1 MANLFITNAT
11 GYIGSAVAEQFK
23 TRGYTVTALARSDKA
38 VEELQKRGY
47 KPYRGD
53 LRKPQEFEQAIKEA
67 DVVIHTAATNDKDF
81 GTVDQAA
88 TEVILNALK
97 GTDKTFIYTSGVWVL
112 GNTGSILADE
122 TTPANPIPFVT
133 WRVELEKKVLEAKN
147 YGVRSIVI
155 RPTVVYGREGGLIA
169 SIYATAQKD
178 GYARYIGEGQNHVSL
193 IHIDDLSN
201 LYYIAAEKAPAGA
214 LLHASNDEPQT
225 LKQIAELVA
234 VAGGQPGQVKSWPIE
249 EARKIYGPAV
259 DGFVLDQ
266 KIDSKKTRESLA
278 WQLKAPSLANE
289 LPVYERAYAGTAKK

>member
-23 TRGYTVTALARSDKA
+23 SRGYTVTALARSDKA

-53 LRKPQEFEQAIKEA
+53 LRKPQEFEQALKEA

-133 WRVELEKKVLEAKN
+133 WRVELEKKVTEAKN

-201 LYYIAAEKAPAGA
+201 LYYIAAEKAQAGA

-225 LKQIAELVA
+225 LRQIAELVA
-234 VAGGQPGQVKSWPIE
+234 FAGGQPGQVKSWPIE

>member
-23 TRGYTVTALARSDKA
+23 SHGYTVTALARSDKA

-133 WRVELEKKVLEAKN
+133 WRVELENKVLEAKN

-201 LYYIAAEKAPAGA
+201 LYYIAAEKAQAGA

-266 KIDSKKTRESLA
+266 KIDSKKTRELLA

-289 LPVYERAYAGTAKK
+289 LPVYERAYAGSTKK

>member
-1 MANLFITNAT
+1 M
-11 GYIGSAVAEQFK
+11 
-23 TRGYTVTALARSDKA
+23 ARSDKA

-53 LRKPQEFEQAIKEA
+53 LRKPQEFEQAVKEA

-133 WRVELEKKVLEAKN
+133 WRVELEKKVIEAKN

-178 GYARYIGEGQNHVSL
+178 GYARYIGEGP
-193 IHIDDLSN
+193 
-201 LYYIAAEKAPAGA
+201 KP
-214 LLHASNDEPQT
+214 
-225 LKQIAELVA
+225 
-234 VAGGQPGQVKSWPIE
+234 
-249 EARKIYGPAV
+249 R
-259 DGFVLDQ
+259 
-266 KIDSKKTRESLA
+266 
-278 WQLKAPSLANE
+278 
-289 LPVYERAYAGTAKK
+289 LPDPHR